1 MKGAGLV
8 VIVVAVG
15 LGTGACGWWNGRTR
29 GNIVVSGNIELTQVD
44 IAFKI
49 PGKLVELPIE
59 EGAPVTKGMV
69 LARLDKVQT
78 ERQRDRDQ
86 AALYSAETLLVQ
98 QRTAVEYQRAS
109 IEADLAQRE
118 AAVKQADARLRELL
132 SGSRK
137 QEIEQARA
145 AAEAARTEHA
155 LAQSD
160 WERAQSLY
168 KTDDIS
174 TAQRDQFKAR
184 FDSSAAALKQ
194 AEERLGLVTEGP
206 RTEEIDAARAQLDQA
221 RASVKVTEAS
231 RLELKRRE
239 QELQTRTAEIAR
251 ARAQVGVTDA
261 QLDDA
266 VITAP
271 VNGVVLV
278 KSAEAGEVLG
288 AGSTVATIGEIDHP
302 WLRGYITE
310 SDLGRV
316 KLGARAKV
324 TTDSFPG
331 KVYRGRVSF
340 VSSEAEFTPKQIQT
354 SEERVKLVYRIKIEI
369 ENPQHELKLN
379 MPADAEI
386 EIDGMPQ
393 KTDRITG

>member
-1 MKGAGLV
+1 MKRTALLAAILSLSLGL
-8 VIVVAVG
+8 AS
-15 LGTGACGWWNGRTR
+15 CGWWKGRTG
-29 GNIVVSGNIELTQVD
+29 GNIVISGNIELTQVD

-49 PGKLVELPIE
+49 PGKVIDLPID
-59 EGAPVTKGMV
+59 EGVPVTKGMV
-69 LARLDKVQT
+69 LARLDTIQT
-78 ERQRDRDQ
+78 ERQKERDQ
-86 AALYSAETLLVQ
+86 AALRSAETMLVQ
-98 QRTAVEYQRAS
+98 QQTAIEYQRAS
-109 IEADLAQRE
+109 LEADLALRQ
-118 AAVKQADARLRELL
+118 AAVKQAEARLQELL
-132 SGSRK
+132 AGSRK
-137 QEIEQARA
+137 QEVEEARA
-145 AAEAARTEHA
+145 AAQAARTEYA
-155 LAQSD
+155 LASSD

-174 TAQRDQFKAR
+174 TAQHDQYKTR
-184 FDSSAAALKQ
+184 FDSGAAALKQ
-194 AEERLGLVTEGP
+194 AEERLALVVEGP

-221 RASVKVTEAS
+221 RASVKVSEAA
-231 RLELKRRE
+231 RLELRRKQE
-239 QELQTRTAEIAR
+239 ELQTRSAEIAR
-251 ARAQVGVTDA
+251 ARAQVRVTDA

-266 VITAP
+266 LVTAP

-278 KSAEAGEVLG
+278 KSAEIGEVLG
-288 AGSTVATIGEIDHP
+288 AGSTLATIGEMDRP

-331 KVYRGRVSF
+331 KVYWGRVSF
-340 VSSEAEFTPKQIQT
+340 IASEAEFTPKQIQT

-386 EIDGMPQ
+386 LLDRMEI
-393 KTDRITG
+393 R

>member
-1 MKGAGLV
+1 M
-8 VIVVAVG
+8 VIIVAFG
-15 LGTGACGWWNGRTR
+15 LGLASCGLWKGRTG
-29 GNIVVSGNIELTQVD
+29 GNIVISGNIELTQVD

-49 PGKLVELPIE
+49 PGKLIELPID
-59 EGAPVTKGMV
+59 EGAPVAKGTI
-69 LARLDKVQT
+69 LARLDTVQT

-86 AALYSAETLLVQ
+86 AALRSAETMLVQ
-98 QRTAVEYQRAS
+98 QRTAIEYQRAS
-109 IEADLAQRE
+109 LEADLAVRQ
-118 AAVKQADARLRELL
+118 AAVKQAEARLQEFL

-137 QEIEQARA
+137 QEIEEARA
-145 AAEAARTEHA
+145 AAQAAGTEHV

-174 TAQRDQFKAR
+174 TAQRDQYKAR
-184 FDSSAAALKQ
+184 FDSSAAALRQ
-194 AEERLGLVTEGP
+194 AEERLALVTEGP
-206 RTEEIDAARAQLDQA
+206 RTEQIDAARAQLDQA
-221 RASVKVTEAS
+221 RASVKVSDAS
-231 RLELKRRE
+231 RLELKRKE
-239 QELQTRTAEIAR
+239 QELQTRTADIAR

-266 VITAP
+266 IVTAP

-288 AGSTVATIGEIDHP
+288 AGSTVATIGEMDHP
-302 WLRGYITE
+302 WMRGYIAE

-316 KLGARAKV
+316 KLGARARV

-331 KVYRGRVSF
+331 KVYWGRVSF
-340 VSSEAEFTPKQIQT
+340 ISSEAEFTPKQIQT
-354 SEERVKLVYRIKIEI
+354 QEERVKLVYRIKIEI

-386 EIDGMPQ
+386 VVDGTPEKQ
-393 KTDRITG
+393 TAEHAEKN

>member
-1 MKGAGLV
+1 MKRAGLI
-8 VIVVAVG
+8 VIVIAVG
-15 LGTGACGWWNGRTR
+15 FGLASCGLWKGRTG

-49 PGKLVELPIE
+49 PGKLVQLSID
-59 EGAPVTKGMV
+59 EGAPVAKGMV
-69 LARLDKVQT
+69 LARLDTVQT
-78 ERQRDRDQ
+78 ERQRDRDR
-86 AALYSAETLLVQ
+86 AALRSAETMLVQ
-98 QRTAVEYQRAS
+98 QQTAVEYQRAS
-109 IEADLAQRE
+109 LEADLAVRQ
-118 AAVKQADARLRELL
+118 AAVKQAEARLQELL

-145 AAEAARTEHA
+145 AAQAAMTEYA

-174 TAQRDQFKAR
+174 SAQRDQYKAR

-194 AEERLGLVTEGP
+194 AEERLALVAEGP
-206 RTEEIDAARAQLDQA
+206 RQEEIDAARAQLDQA
-221 RASVKVTEAS
+221 RAGVKVAEAA
-231 RLELKRRE
+231 RLELKRK
-239 QELQTRTAEIAR
+239 ELQTRSAEIAR

-266 VITAP
+266 VVTAP

-278 KSAEAGEVLG
+278 KSAEVGEVLG
-288 AGSTVATIGEIDHP
+288 AGSTVATIGEMDRP

-331 KVYRGRVSF
+331 KVYWGRVSF
-340 VSSEAEFTPKQIQT
+340 IASEAEFTPKQIQT
-354 SEERVKLVYRIKIEI
+354 PEERVKLVYRIKIEI

-386 EIDGMPQ
+386 LLDGSAQ
-393 KTDRITG
+393 KADRITG